1 MVHKL
6 KTIRADMLVLQC
18 QLERELIRYVKR
30 YLCQPQVTIITNDKQ
45 FAFMCELYDYV
56 ENTELPPEMVSS
68 LMKTKNVLELSWDE
82 WMMNIEVED
91 MEDSIKKVAELLRK
105 GRFDMPYIPPEVV
118 EQARQIDLLTYLRKL
133 EPDNVEEVKGTRNV
147 YRTVDHDS
155 LKMSNGKWFWW
166 SQGFGG
172 YNALDYLI
180 KVRNYSFMDAVEIL
194 TGKELAN
201 WTPPPKK
208 EEKTEPKVLRL
219 PEKYQDSKRVI
230 QYLFNRGIDYHI
242 IQECIA
248 DGVIFESN
256 GRYHNAVFVGK
267 DETGTPKYAA
277 YRGLGSST
285 FKGDAY
291 GSDKQYSFRLLAK
304 EPCQSVHLF
313 EAAIDL
319 LSYATLLKAQG
330 KDYKAENLLS
340 LSGVYQPKK
349 ENKDSKI
356 PIALSVFLEKN
367 PLIKTIHL
375 HLDNDK
381 TGRLCA
387 NTLKELLRNKYEVFD
402 EPPKKGKDYNDYL
415 CIQLGIYK
423 SKERSYER

>member
-1 MVHKL
+1 
-6 KTIRADMLVLQC
+6 
-18 QLERELIRYVKR
+18 
-30 YLCQPQVTIITNDKQ
+30 
-45 FAFMCELYDYV
+45 
-56 ENTELPPEMVSS
+56 
-68 LMKTKNVLELSWDE
+68 
-82 WMMNIEVED
+82 
-91 MEDSIKKVAELLRK
+91 
-105 GRFDMPYIPPEVV
+105 MPYIPPEVV
-118 EQARQIDLLTYLRKL
+118 EQARQIDLLTYLRRM
-133 EPDNVEEVKGTRNV
+133 EPDNVEQVKGTRNV

-155 LKMSNGKWFWW
+155 LKISNGKWFWW

-172 YNALDYLI
+172 DRALDYLI

-194 TGKELAN
+194 TGKELAK

-208 EEKTEPKVLRL
+208 EEKTEPKALRL
-219 PEKYQDSKRVI
+219 PEKYQDSKRVM
-230 QYLFNRGIDYHI
+230 QYLFDRGIDYQI

-267 DETGTPKYAA
+267 DETGTLKYAA

-319 LSYATLLKAQG
+319 LSYATYLKCEG
-330 KDYKAENLLS
+330 KDYRKENLLS

-349 ENKDSKI
+349 ELSESKI
-356 PIALSVFLEKN
+356 PIALSTYLHEN
-367 PLIKTIHL
+367 PQIKTVIL
-375 HLDNDK
+375 HLDNDR
-381 TGRLCA
+381 TGRLCTA
-387 NTLKELLRNKYEVFD
+387 ALKELLQKDYKIVD
-402 EPPKKGKDYNDYL
+402 APPPVGKDVNDFLMSYL
-415 CIQLGIYK
+415 GL
-423 SKERSYER
+423 SKQNPHRERRDAR

>member
-1 MVHKL
+1 
-6 KTIRADMLVLQC
+6 
-18 QLERELIRYVKR
+18 
-30 YLCQPQVTIITNDKQ
+30 
-45 FAFMCELYDYV
+45 
-56 ENTELPPEMVSS
+56 
-68 LMKTKNVLELSWDE
+68 
-82 WMMNIEVED
+82 
-91 MEDSIKKVAELLRK
+91 
-105 GRFDMPYIPPEVV
+105 MPYIPPEVV

-133 EPDNVEEVKGTRNV
+133 EPDNVEEVKGTKNV

-180 KVRNYSFMDAVEIL
+180 KVRNYSFTDAVEIL

-208 EEKTEPKVLRL
+208 EEKNEPKVLRL

-230 QYLFNRGIDYHI
+230 QYLFNRGIDYQI

-349 ENKDSKI
+349 ESKDSKI

>member
-1 MVHKL
+1 
-6 KTIRADMLVLQC
+6 
-18 QLERELIRYVKR
+18 
-30 YLCQPQVTIITNDKQ
+30 
-45 FAFMCELYDYV
+45 
-56 ENTELPPEMVSS
+56 
-68 LMKTKNVLELSWDE
+68 
-82 WMMNIEVED
+82 
-91 MEDSIKKVAELLRK
+91 
-105 GRFDMPYIPPEVV
+105 MPYISPEVI
-118 EQARQIDLLTYLRKL
+118 EQARQIDLLTYLRRF

-208 EEKTEPKVLRL
+208 EEKNEPKVLRL

-230 QYLFNRGIDYHI
+230 QYLFNRGIDYQI

-285 FKGDAY
+285 FKGDAC
-291 GSDKQYSFRLLAK
+291 GSFPLSATTSISLRHRRTHSALSMHRNFRRKPSAGISFRRMWSDSF
-304 EPCQSVHLF
+304 SV
-313 EAAIDL
+313 
-319 LSYATLLKAQG
+319 
-330 KDYKAENLLS
+330 
-340 LSGVYQPKK
+340 PKR
-349 ENKDSKI
+349 
-356 PIALSVFLEKN
+356 V
-367 PLIKTIHL
+367 
-375 HLDNDK
+375 
-381 TGRLCA
+381 R
-387 NTLKELLRNKYEVFD
+387 
-402 EPPKKGKDYNDYL
+402 
-415 CIQLGIYK
+415 
-423 SKERSYER
+423 

>member
-1 MVHKL
+1 
-6 KTIRADMLVLQC
+6 
-18 QLERELIRYVKR
+18 
-30 YLCQPQVTIITNDKQ
+30 
-45 FAFMCELYDYV
+45 
-56 ENTELPPEMVSS
+56 
-68 LMKTKNVLELSWDE
+68 
-82 WMMNIEVED
+82 
-91 MEDSIKKVAELLRK
+91 
-105 GRFDMPYIPPEVV
+105 MPYIPPEVV
-118 EQARQIDLLTYLRKL
+118 EQARQIDLLTYLRRM
-133 EPDNVEEVKGTRNV
+133 EPDNVEQVKGTRNV

-155 LKMSNGKWFWW
+155 LKISNGKWFWW

-172 YNALDYLI
+172 YTALDYLI

-194 TGKELAN
+194 TGKELAK

-208 EEKTEPKVLRL
+208 EEKTEPKALRL
-219 PEKYQDSKRVI
+219 PEKYQDSKRVM
-230 QYLFNRGIDYHI
+230 QYLFDRGIDYQI

-267 DETGTPKYAA
+267 DETGTLKYAT

-330 KDYKAENLLS
+330 KDYKSENLLS

-349 ENKDSKI
+349 GKRT
-356 PIALSVFLEKN
+356 IAST
-367 PLIKTIHL
+367 P
-375 HLDNDK
+375 
-381 TGRLCA
+381 
-387 NTLKELLRNKYEVFD
+387 
-402 EPPKKGKDYNDYL
+402 
-415 CIQLGIYK
+415 
-423 SKERSYER
+423 

>member
-1 MVHKL
+1 M
-6 KTIRADMLVLQC
+6 
-18 QLERELIRYVKR
+18 
-30 YLCQPQVTIITNDKQ
+30 
-45 FAFMCELYDYV
+45 
-56 ENTELPPEMVSS
+56 
-68 LMKTKNVLELSWDE
+68 
-82 WMMNIEVED
+82 
-91 MEDSIKKVAELLRK
+91 
-105 GRFDMPYIPPEVV
+105 
-118 EQARQIDLLTYLRKL
+118 
-133 EPDNVEEVKGTRNV
+133 
-147 YRTVDHDS
+147 
-155 LKMSNGKWFWW
+155 
-166 SQGFGG
+166 
-172 YNALDYLI
+172 
-180 KVRNYSFMDAVEIL
+180 
-194 TGKELAN
+194 
-201 WTPPPKK
+201 
-208 EEKTEPKVLRL
+208 
-219 PEKYQDSKRVI
+219 
-230 QYLFNRGIDYHI
+230 QYLFDRGIDYQI

-267 DETGTPKYAA
+267 DETGTLKYAA

-330 KDYKAENLLS
+330 KDYKSENLLS

-349 ENKDSKI
+349 ESKDSKI

-387 NTLKELLRNKYEVFD
+387 HTLKELLRNKYEVFD
-402 EPPKKGKDYNDYL
+402 EPPKKGKDYNDFL

>member
-1 MVHKL
+1 MQIDPDV
-6 KTIRADMLVLQC
+6 
-18 QLERELIRYVKR
+18 LERI
-30 YLCQPQVTIITNDKQ
+30 
-45 FAFMCELYDYV
+45 
-56 ENTELPPEMVSS
+56 
-68 LMKTKNVLELSWDE
+68 
-82 WMMNIEVED
+82 
-91 MEDSIKKVAELLRK
+91 
-105 GRFDMPYIPPEVV
+105 
-118 EQARQIDLLTYLRKL
+118 RQIDLLSYLREF
-133 EPDNVEEVKGTRNV
+133 EPSNLVKVKGTSNV
-147 YRTVDHDS
+147 YCTAEHDS
-155 LKMSNGKWFWW
+155 LKISNGKWYWW
-166 SQGFGG
+166 SRGFGG
-172 YNALDYLI
+172 YSALDYLI
-180 KVRNYSFMDAVEIL
+180 KVKEYDFVEAVEIL
-194 TGKELAN
+194 TGQTMADWK
-201 WTPPPKK
+201 PPPAPKK
-208 EEKTEPKVLRL
+208 DEPKVLLL
-219 PEKYQDSKRVI
+219 PPKNKDCNRVI
-230 QYLFNRGIDYHI
+230 QYLFGRGIDYHL

-248 DGVIFESN
+248 DGTLYESAD
-256 GRYHNAVFVGK
+256 YHNAVFIGK
-267 DETGTPKYAA
+267 DESGTPKYAA
-277 YRGLGSST
+277 LRSTLGST
-285 FKGDAY
+285 FKQDAS
-291 GSDKQYSFRLLAK
+291 GSDKRYSFRLLAR
-304 EPCQSVHLF
+304 EPADTVHLF

-349 ENKDSKI
+349 ESKDSKI

>member
-1 MVHKL
+1 
-6 KTIRADMLVLQC
+6 
-18 QLERELIRYVKR
+18 
-30 YLCQPQVTIITNDKQ
+30 
-45 FAFMCELYDYV
+45 
-56 ENTELPPEMVSS
+56 
-68 LMKTKNVLELSWDE
+68 
-82 WMMNIEVED
+82 
-91 MEDSIKKVAELLRK
+91 
-105 GRFDMPYIPPEVV
+105 
-118 EQARQIDLLTYLRKL
+118 
-133 EPDNVEEVKGTRNV
+133 
-147 YRTVDHDS
+147 
-155 LKMSNGKWFWW
+155 
-166 SQGFGG
+166 
-172 YNALDYLI
+172 
-180 KVRNYSFMDAVEIL
+180 MDAVEIL
-194 TGKELAN
+194 TGKELAK

-208 EEKTEPKVLRL
+208 EEKTEPKALRL
-219 PEKYQDSKRVI
+219 PEKYQDSKRVM
-230 QYLFNRGIDYHI
+230 QYLFDRGIDYQI

-267 DETGTPKYAA
+267 DETGTLKYAA

-349 ENKDSKI
+349 ESKDSKI

-367 PLIKTIHL
+367 PLIKMIHL

>member
-1 MVHKL
+1 
-6 KTIRADMLVLQC
+6 
-18 QLERELIRYVKR
+18 
-30 YLCQPQVTIITNDKQ
+30 
-45 FAFMCELYDYV
+45 
-56 ENTELPPEMVSS
+56 
-68 LMKTKNVLELSWDE
+68 
-82 WMMNIEVED
+82 
-91 MEDSIKKVAELLRK
+91 
-105 GRFDMPYIPPEVV
+105 MPYIPPEVV
-118 EQARQIDLLTYLRKL
+118 EQARQIDLLTYLRRM
-133 EPDNVEEVKGTRNV
+133 EPDNVEQVKGTRNV

-155 LKMSNGKWFWW
+155 LKISNGKWFWW

-172 YNALDYLI
+172 YTALDYLI

-194 TGKELAN
+194 TGKELAK

-208 EEKTEPKVLRL
+208 EEKTEPKALRL
-219 PEKYQDSKRVI
+219 PEKYQDSKRVM
-230 QYLFNRGIDYHI
+230 QYLFDRGIDYQI

-267 DETGTPKYAA
+267 DETGTLKYAA

-330 KDYKAENLLS
+330 KDYKSENLLS

-349 ENKDSKI
+349 EIKDSKI
-356 PIALSVFLEKN
+356 PIALTTFLNAN
-367 PLIKTIHL
+367 PHIKTIIL

-381 TGRLCA
+381 TGRICTA
-387 NTLKELLRNKYEVFD
+387 TLKELLQKDYQIVD
-402 EPPKKGKDYNDYL
+402 DPPPVGKDFNDFLLSY
-415 CIQLGIYK
+415 LGIARPTV
-423 SKERSYER
+423 SRERSDAR

>member
-1 MVHKL
+1 
-6 KTIRADMLVLQC
+6 
-18 QLERELIRYVKR
+18 
-30 YLCQPQVTIITNDKQ
+30 
-45 FAFMCELYDYV
+45 
-56 ENTELPPEMVSS
+56 
-68 LMKTKNVLELSWDE
+68 
-82 WMMNIEVED
+82 
-91 MEDSIKKVAELLRK
+91 
-105 GRFDMPYIPPEVV
+105 MPYIPPEVV

-291 GSDKQYSFRLLAK
+291 GSDKKYSFRMLAK
-304 EPCQSVHLF
+304 EPCQTVHLF
-313 EAAIDL
+313 EAAID
-319 LSYATLLKAQG
+319 
-330 KDYKAENLLS
+330 
-340 LSGVYQPKK
+340 
-349 ENKDSKI
+349 
-356 PIALSVFLEKN
+356 
-367 PLIKTIHL
+367 
-375 HLDNDK
+375 
-381 TGRLCA
+381 
-387 NTLKELLRNKYEVFD
+387 
-402 EPPKKGKDYNDYL
+402 
-415 CIQLGIYK
+415 
-423 SKERSYER
+423 

>member
-1 MVHKL
+1 M
-6 KTIRADMLVLQC
+6 
-18 QLERELIRYVKR
+18 
-30 YLCQPQVTIITNDKQ
+30 
-45 FAFMCELYDYV
+45 
-56 ENTELPPEMVSS
+56 
-68 LMKTKNVLELSWDE
+68 
-82 WMMNIEVED
+82 
-91 MEDSIKKVAELLRK
+91 
-105 GRFDMPYIPPEVV
+105 
-118 EQARQIDLLTYLRKL
+118 
-133 EPDNVEEVKGTRNV
+133 
-147 YRTVDHDS
+147 
-155 LKMSNGKWFWW
+155 
-166 SQGFGG
+166 
-172 YNALDYLI
+172 
-180 KVRNYSFMDAVEIL
+180 EIL

-330 KDYKAENLLS
+330 KD
-340 LSGVYQPKK
+340 
-349 ENKDSKI
+349 
-356 PIALSVFLEKN
+356 
-367 PLIKTIHL
+367 
-375 HLDNDK
+375 LDNDK